1 MPRKLHG
8 KRLSEKE
15 HRQWKHVYDDTGSGA
30 QATGAVLNSR
40 KGKKGKKKK
49 R

>member
-8 KRLSEKE
+8 KKLTGKE
-15 HRQWKHVYDDTGSGA
+15 HRQWKHVMRKTGSGA
-30 QATGAVLNSR
+30 QATQAVKKSR
-40 KGKKGKKKK
+40 RGGKKGK